1 MKIKR
6 SSAILLHITSLPSKY
21 GIGDMGD
28 TAYQFIDFLQQSG
41 HRYWQLL
48 PLNPTEASF
57 SHSPYSSY
65 SAFAGNP
72 LLISPELLVKE
83 GYLSESDIAHKINF
97 AENVVDFDTVS
108 SYKYELLEKAYHTFT
123 SDNKKFKKA
132 FDKFC
137 RENKTWLDDY
147 AFYLTLK
154 DHHGDKWTDWPESIR
169 DRNPKALAERRKEL
183 FGEIEKEEFF
193 QFLFY
198 SQWESLVAYSHKKGI
213 GFIGDIPFY
222 INHDSADCWAHAAY
236 FKLDEKRKPTKVSG
250 VPPDYFSETGQLWG
264 TPVYDWK
271 ELQKNGFDWW
281 LSRLGQN
288 LKLFDI
294 VRLDHFRA
302 FANYWEV
309 PVKEKTAINGK
320 WAVSPG
326 KAFFKEVKKR
336 FPEMPFIAEDLG
348 ELDEPVYK
356 LLKALDLPIMKV
368 LQFAFGEEMNINPY
382 ILHNHIKN
390 SVAFTGTHDNNTTVG
405 WYEAAD
411 KEEKK
416 RIQEYVGLKT
426 TSKNIYQIMHRMVLM
441 SVSHLAV
448 VPMQDILGLD
458 ETAIMNRPGTSEG
471 NWTWR
476 LKNGELPMDKA
487 EELLRM
493 NICYGRYIIEKKK
506 IKGIKKTSTKSIKA
520 QTKKYT
526 R

>member
-1 MKIKR
+1 MNIKR

-21 GIGDMGD
+21 GIGDMGE
-28 TAYQFIDFLQQSG
+28 TAYQFIDFLQLSG

-48 PLNPTEASF
+48 PLNPTESSF

-72 LLISPELLVKE
+72 LLISPELLVID
-83 GYLSESDIAHKINF
+83 GYLIKKDIAHHINF
-97 AENVVDFDTVS
+97 SESAVDFDKVS
-108 SYKYELLEKAYHTFT
+108 TFKYELLEKAYNTFK
-123 SDNKKFKKA
+123 SDNKKYRKA

-137 RENKTWLDDY
+137 KENREWLDDY
-147 AFYLTLK
+147 ALYLTLK
-154 DHHGDKWTDWPESIR
+154 DHHGNKWTDWPEPLR
-169 DRNPKALAERRKEL
+169 DRKTKALAEKKKEL
-183 FGEIEKEEFF
+183 AAEIEKEEFF

-198 SQWESLVAYSHKKGI
+198 SQWDSLVAYSHQKGI

-236 FKLDEKRKPTKVSG
+236 FKLDEKRKPIKVSG

-309 PVKEKTAINGK
+309 PAKEETAINGK

-326 KAFFKEVKKR
+326 KAFFKVVEKK
-336 FPEMPFIAEDLG
+336 FPKMPFIAEDLG

-356 LLKALDLPIMKV
+356 LLNAFDFPIMKV
-368 LQFAFGEEMNINPY
+368 LQFAFGEEMSINPY

-405 WYEAAD
+405 WFQAAD
-411 KEEKK
+411 KEKKK
-416 RIQEYVGLKT
+416 RIQEYVGMKI
-426 TSKNIYQIMHRMVLM
+426 TSKNIHQIMHRMVLM
-441 SVSHLAV
+441 SVSQLAV

-458 ETAIMNRPGTSEG
+458 ENAIMNRPGTSKG

-476 LKNGELPMDKA
+476 LKEDELPMDKA
-487 EELLRM
+487 EELLKM
-493 NICYGRYIIEKKK
+493 NICYGRYEGEKKK
-506 IKGIKKTSTKSIKA
+506 KKEEKEITTKSNKG
-520 QTKKYT
+520 QLNKLN
-526 R
+526 